1 MISKSIA
8 TVCFLIFSALIPVQT
23 GQASVKTTLS
33 ESDTVTGIVDYEKKP
48 KMATDR
54 VSIVN
59 PKQLKCLAD
68 NMYFEAR
75 SEGAVGMLA
84 VAMVTINR
92 VTDPA
97 YPNTICGVV
106 HQGKH
111 TESWKTRKIKDL
123 PEELREYVPVT
134 NRCQFSWYC
143 DGEKDIVRN
152 PRLYD
157 QALHIAEIVLHGFR
171 QNFRMVD
178 ITEGATHYHATYV
191 DPRWANTGELEKVAK
206 IGTHIFYKKSNV

>member
-8 TVCFLIFSALIPVQT
+8 TVCFTIFSALIPVHT
-23 GQASVKTTLS
+23 GQASFGTPERVTKKLS
-33 ESDTVTGIVDYEKKP
+33 GLDEYDKRKLADNGKKP
-48 KMATDR
+48 SA
-54 VSIVN
+54 
-59 PKQLKCLAD
+59 KQLKCLAD

-75 SEGAVGMLA
+75 SEGSVGMLA

-92 VTDPA
+92 VMDSA

-111 TESWKTRKIKDL
+111 VESHKTKKFKEL
-123 PEELREYVPVT
+123 PDELRVYVPVT

-143 DGEKDIVRN
+143 DGIPDLIKN

-157 QALHIAEIVLHGFR
+157 QALHIAEVVISSFL
-171 QNFRMVD
+171 NKSKIVD

-191 DPRWANTGELEKVAK
+191 DPNWANSGELSKVAR
-206 IGTHIFYKKSNV
+206 IGSHIFYKKPV

>member
-8 TVCFLIFSALIPVQT
+8 TVCFLIFSALIPGPMGQT
-23 GQASVKTTLS
+23 SAKTAPGESNTVAS
-33 ESDTVTGIVDYEKKP
+33 IVDYEKKP
-48 KMATDR
+48 TMASDR
-54 VSIVN
+54 IVILS

-92 VTDPA
+92 VSDSA

-106 HQGKH
+106 YQGKH
-111 TESWKTRKIKDL
+111 IESWKTRKIKDL
-123 PEELREYVPVT
+123 PEQFREYVPVT

-143 DGEKDIVRN
+143 DGAKDVVHN
-152 PRLYD
+152 KQLYD
-157 QALHIAEIVLHGFR
+157 QAMQIANIVLTGFR
-171 QNFRMVD
+171 QQFKIVD
-178 ITEGATHYHATYV
+178 ITEGATHYHAVYV
-191 DPRWANTGELEKVAK
+191 SPKWSFTGELKKVAK
-206 IGTHIFYKKSNV
+206 IGTHIFYKK

>member
-1 MISKSIA
+1 MISKSIV
-8 TVCFLIFSALIPVQT
+8 TVCFLIFSTLIPVQN
-23 GQASVKTTLS
+23 GQASIGP
-33 ESDTVTGIVDYEKKP
+33 SDMSDMISDNFDKKSPTMVTDKILVD
-48 KMATDR
+48 R
-54 VSIVN
+54 
-59 PKQLKCLAD
+59 KQLKCLTD

-92 VTDPA
+92 VADAA
-97 YPNTICGVV
+97 YPNSICEVV

-123 PEELREYVPVT
+123 PENLREYVPVL

-143 DGEKDIVRN
+143 DGVADVVHNTK
-152 PRLYD
+152 LYA
-157 QALHIAEIVLHGFR
+157 QAKNIAEIVISGFR
-171 QNFRMVD
+171 QNFKMVD

-206 IGTHIFYKKSNV
+206 IGTHIFYKKSDV